1 MALKQNHINYRGVI
15 NMKNKGLYI
24 VISLLIITNLVTIGY
39 VERYCEVNQQQR
51 TNVLLHDYLL
61 QLTNEVSGEITKLR
75 NIYPNVISKE
85 NKLFISKHSVFR
97 NPHFRKLHSNIDD
110 KHFHGF
116 EFITNNQGKIISSGF
131 YQP

>member
-24 VISLLIITNLVTIGY
+24 VISLLIITNL
-39 VERYCEVNQQQR
+39 VNQQQR